1 MLNINYIRR
10 GKAWWGGWGREG
22 ERGERVSWK
31 LRETRVR
38 GMRKRVSS
46 GDGKG
51 RTRETWAK
59 TFEQLHSPPPLL
71 PSSRGSGWRIKKS
84 FRKFISGTLPERK
97 EGSNSGKGYYCI
109 LSSPHPSCSTPS
121 PRDLQP
127 RSYIVID

>member
-10 GKAWWGGWGREG
+10 GKAWEGGRGGEGKAEEG

-38 GMRKRVSS
+38 GMRKRVAS

-59 TFEQLHSPPPLL
+59 TFEELHSPPSPPPLEV
-71 PSSRGSGWRIKKS
+71 RGGELRNRLGSLYRALCQK
-84 FRKFISGTLPERK
+84 ERK
-97 EGSNSGKGYYCI
+97 GRTLGKD
-109 LSSPHPSCSTPS
+109 TTAF
-121 PRDLQP
+121 
-127 RSYIVID
+127 